1 MEKRRKR
8 IRTCMDLDCKISNVR
23 LKNMRERAS
32 ISARMGCFRFI
43 FCCRLRIVVSVKN
56 SPPENKRKEGDAMMT
71 YTEFYQFCILIVS
84 LVNLFY
90 QIYKDK
96 RK

>member
-1 MEKRRKR
+1 
-8 IRTCMDLDCKISNVR
+8 
-23 LKNMRERAS
+23 
-32 ISARMGCFRFI
+32 
-43 FCCRLRIVVSVKN
+43 
-56 SPPENKRKEGDAMMT
+56 MMT

>member
-1 MEKRRKR
+1 MWY
-8 IRTCMDLDCKISNVR
+8 IDHTGN
-23 LKNMRERAS
+23 REAKG
-32 ISARMGCFRFI
+32 GCTSFY
-43 FCCRLRIVVSVKN
+43 SEGTN
-56 SPPENKRKEGDAMMT
+56 SPPENKRKEGDAMIT